1 MGFGISNTWNT
12 PNWGMLNTPT
22 FGSFNNTFDFSN
34 GNIWTIPSST
44 SSVTTT
50 SPDNETYEQY
60 KIRMEKETKE
70 AESNSNTAELN
81 TIKEDKVKELK
92 LDTQKKAIEET
103 KAQVEKSR
111 KADGSSS
118 TRTPYKK
125 QSFWGKAGRW
135 LSNAGTAVVNIGK
148 QFIGIDKDGKWNWK
162 KCLKNVAI
170 TSAAVGACFIP
181 FVGPVIGYGLAA
193 TGVAMGGIGVAKGIS
208 HLNKAKSNDDE
219 AIDNAQQEIMT
230 GAFVGLTSAFGLRGI
245 GKGVS
250 TANASTAAT
259 RSGVLGKAVQNTS
272 QFGCDIT
279 INAIRATGEAM
290 KADRALIAA
299 QNGGKVTSFFK
310 AWGNKMSGATKGVGD
325 LESAYKEK
333 YDNLKTDLETRMN
346 EINSKLATETNASK
360 RALLQEEKSM
370 LEINL
375 KEFNSLG
382 NTVKTK
388 ADFDKLVKDNA
399 SHFNKEYAAN
409 LDNSAFNTSI
419 STKRLELFNKSVKKF
434 QNSYSKKLAE
444 LIKAKNREMYSK
456 ASNPDKYASQ
466 LKTFVP
472 EKDVNKSWLKPST
485 WRKNEYQLAIG
496 NQGNKGYIK
505 TTLTHPA
512 STAPKAFAIFE
523 PIYSTP
529 FGFGEDISSE
539 QYDATIESLTAQ
551 ATAIDNVEKKIK
563 DCKSIEELNALVKSL
578 QEETTQSAEESTSS
592 SKKTEEKQVA

>member
-12 PNWGMLNTPT
+12 PNWGMWNTPQ

-34 GNIWTIPSST
+34 NNIWST
-44 SSVTTT
+44 SSSSSSSSTT
-50 SPDNETYEQY
+50 STENETYEQY
-60 KIRMEKETKE
+60 KKRMEKEAEE
-70 AESNSNTAELN
+70 AKVNAANAELN
-81 TIKEDKVKELK
+81 VIKEDKIKELK

-103 KAQVEKSR
+103 KAQVEKS
-111 KADGSSS
+111 KKSDGSSS
-118 TRTPYKK
+118 TRTPHKK
-125 QSFWGKAGRW
+125 QGFWGKVGRW
-135 LSNAGTAVVNIGK
+135 ISNAGTAIANVGK

-170 TSAAVGACFIP
+170 TAAAVGACFIP
-181 FVGPVIGYGLAA
+181 VVGPAIGYGLAA

-208 HLNKAKSNDDE
+208 NLKKAKANDDE

-272 QFGCDIT
+272 QFGRDIT
-279 INAIRATGEAM
+279 INALRATREAM
-290 KADRALIAA
+290 KDDRALIIA

-310 AWGNKMSGATKGVGD
+310 AWGKKISGAPKGNND
-325 LESAYKEK
+325 FESAYKEK

-346 EINSKLATETNASK
+346 EINSKLATENNASK
-360 RALLQEEKSM
+360 RVLLQEEKSM

-375 KEFNSLG
+375 KELNSLG
-382 NTVKTK
+382 KTVKTK

-399 SHFNKEYAAN
+399 SHFNKEYAET
-409 LDNSAFNTSI
+409 LDNTAFKTSI

-434 QNSYSKKLAE
+434 QNSYSKKLEE
-444 LIKAKNREMYSK
+444 LVKAKNKEMYLK
-456 ASNPDKYASQ
+456 ASNPDKYASE

-472 EKDVNKSWLKPST
+472 NRDISKGWLKPST

-496 NQGNKGYIK
+496 KQGGKGYIK

-512 STAPKAFAIFE
+512 STAPKAFAIFD

-529 FGFGEDISSE
+529 FGYGEDISSE
-539 QYDATIESLTAQ
+539 QYDATMESLTAQ
-551 ATAIDNVEKKIK
+551 TTAIDNVEKKIK
-563 DCKSIEELNALVKSL
+563 DCKTDAEAEALGKEYEKLMQQGAETLTPSPEKLEEN
-578 QEETTQSAEESTSS
+578 
-592 SKKTEEKQVA
+592 QVA

>member
-12 PNWGMLNTPT
+12 PNWGMWNMPA

-34 GNIWTIPSST
+34 NNIWST
-44 SSVTTT
+44 SSSSSSSSTT
-50 SPDNETYEQY
+50 STENETYEQY
-60 KIRMEKETKE
+60 KKRMEKEAEE
-70 AESNSNTAELN
+70 AKVNAANEELN
-81 TIKEDKVKELK
+81 VIKEDKIKELK

-103 KAQVEKSR
+103 KAQVEKS
-111 KADGSSS
+111 KKSDGSSS
-118 TRTPYKK
+118 TRTPHKK
-125 QSFWGKAGRW
+125 QGFWGKVGRW
-135 LSNAGTAVVNIGK
+135 ISNAGTAIANVGK

-170 TSAAVGACFIP
+170 TAAAVGACFIP
-181 FVGPVIGYGLAA
+181 VVGPAIGYGLAA

-208 HLNKAKSNDDE
+208 NLKKAKANDDE

-272 QFGCDIT
+272 QFGRDIT
-279 INAIRATGEAM
+279 INALRATREAM
-290 KADRALIAA
+290 KDDRALIIA

-310 AWGNKMSGATKGVGD
+310 AWGKKISGAPKGNND
-325 LESAYKEK
+325 FESAYKEK

-346 EINSKLATETNASK
+346 EINSKLATENNASK
-360 RALLQEEKSM
+360 RVLLQEEKSM

-375 KEFNSLG
+375 KELNSLG
-382 NTVKTK
+382 KTVKTK

-399 SHFNKEYAAN
+399 SHFNKEYAET
-409 LDNSAFNTSI
+409 LDNTAFKTSI

-434 QNSYSKKLAE
+434 QNSYSKKLEE
-444 LIKAKNREMYSK
+444 LVKAKNKEMYLK
-456 ASNPDKYASQ
+456 ASNPDKYASE

-472 EKDVNKSWLKPST
+472 NRDISKGWLKPST

-496 NQGNKGYIK
+496 KQGGKGYIK

-512 STAPKAFAIFE
+512 STAPKAFAIFD

-529 FGFGEDISSE
+529 FGYGEDISSE
-539 QYDATIESLTAQ
+539 QYDATMESLTAQ
-551 ATAIDNVEKKIK
+551 TTAIDNVEKKIK
-563 DCKSIEELNALVKSL
+563 DCKTVAEAEALGKEYEKLMQQGTETLTPSPEKLEEN
-578 QEETTQSAEESTSS
+578 
-592 SKKTEEKQVA
+592 QVA